1 MDGSLNDGSDDEAIL
16 ASVFYSEATT
26 SGLNDGS
33 DCDDDLHFPFDCRI
47 IYLLCLE
54 LGSLVSRDPQRGLRD
69 RTPAPPPPPYAV
81 APSVSSEATMARGE
95 QAATGI
101 YLFIIQV

>member
-33 DCDDDLHFPFDCRI
+33 DCDDDLHFRKRYNF
-47 IYLLCLE
+47 
-54 LGSLVSRDPQRGLRD
+54 
-69 RTPAPPPPPYAV
+69 
-81 APSVSSEATMARGE
+81 
-95 QAATGI
+95 
-101 YLFIIQV
+101 